1 MKPPPP
7 PALSKP
13 THNLTR
19 DRGARQVRETSVK
32 GLLNPRRYL
41 TGGPGSK
48 SADEV
53 RRDFKDIVLQE
64 GLHDQARGGRRRGAG
79 EGGG

>member
-1 MKPPPP
+1 
-7 PALSKP
+7 
-13 THNLTR
+13 
-19 DRGARQVRETSVK
+19 VK